1 MKIKLL
7 VLVALALLVT
17 GCSKPSEIKEL
28 SEVAVVDQLP
38 DGASDVDATALLED
52 AVAAHDLI
60 ANDKFWFNGYVRT
73 NVDRRTVN
81 AMLDGVADMGM
92 QQYFVNGKIATQ
104 KYTFYRDG
112 AESYLRR
119 NDVWTKADA
128 ASNKQEF
135 NPYVGFN
142 AWIPAAKYA
151 IRLPDATILGATC
164 TVLQLKLTG
173 TQWLATGSNSLFAEI
188 QSNLTQ
194 PDVKTISDNTTVKT
208 TLYIDQATSRV
219 IQQSTWLVMPLPSG
233 GSLDQEIFFRFYKF
247 DDPAVTTQLDR
258 IRSNIDSTLLN

>member
-1 MKIKLL
+1 MKTKIIL
-7 VLVALALLVT
+7 LVALALLVT

-38 DGASDVDATALLED
+38 NGASDVDATKILTD
-52 AVAAHDLI
+52 AVSAHELT

-92 QQYFVNGKIATQ
+92 HQYFVNGKIATQ

-112 AESYLRR
+112 ADSYLRR
-119 NDVWTKADA
+119 NDEWTKADA

-135 NPYVGFN
+135 NPYVGFD

-151 IRLPDATILGATC
+151 IRLPDATVLGAKC

-173 TQWLATGSNSLFAEI
+173 SQWLASGSNSLFAEI
-188 QSNLTQ
+188 QNNLTQ
-194 PDVKTISDNTTVKT
+194 ADVKTISDNTTVKS

-233 GSLDQEIFFRFYKF
+233 GSLAQEIFFRFYKF

-258 IRSNIDSTLLN
+258 IRSNVDAKLID